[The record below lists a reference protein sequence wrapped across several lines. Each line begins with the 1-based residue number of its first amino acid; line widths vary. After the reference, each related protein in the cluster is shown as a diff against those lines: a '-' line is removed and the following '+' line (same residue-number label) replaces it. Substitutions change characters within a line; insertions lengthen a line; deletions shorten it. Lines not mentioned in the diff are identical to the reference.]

1 MMNIIDICLNELKIE
16 DPKVENDNYVFYIKN
31 KQDEDIIFTTNNSYY
46 FNKIRDDKSYLS
58 IKNRSEPKLFNNIF
72 IYLYKLFY
80 SLHENWFEN
89 KFTDEEYKGIFRNYI
104 TPNIEYN
111 CVDILVNHDELI
123 FDKLDNNKIINPT
136 FVLEKI
142 IFEYGFLKIIIKL
155 KNFEENIETLE
166 ENNNDNLAN
175 NERLSENDENDENLS
190 EKEEND
196 IDNNEKNIVFEN
208 NEPDNLEIVTENTNI
223 EKNNE
228 PEIEEINIGHE
239 DVEET
244 GIVLNDEENF
254 MLYKIINSSIKKNLH
269 DTIENILTTKGV
281 KNIDETNINELIYDS
296 EEDSEDEYLDDDDFE
311 ENYKN
316 LM

>member
-31 KQDEDIIFTTNNSYY
+31 KQNEDIEFITNNSYF
-46 FNKIRDDKSYLS
+46 FNKIRNDKSYLS

-72 IYLYKLFY
+72 TYLYNLFY

-89 KFTDEEYKGIFRNYI
+89 TFTEQEYKGIFRNYL

-111 CVDILVNHDELI
+111 CVDILVNHDELV
-123 FDKLDNNKIINPT
+123 FDNLETNKINNPT
-136 FVLEKI
+136 FILEKI
-142 IFEYGFLKIIIKL
+142 IFEYGFLKIILKIKD
-155 KNFEENIETLE
+155 FEVEDKKIEE

-175 NERLSENDENDENLS
+175 IQNLS
-190 EKEEND
+190 ETEEIND
-196 IDNNEKNIVFEN
+196 NHLDNNEENIVFEN
-208 NEPDNLEIVTENTNI
+208 ENTENTENLETETNDINI
-223 EKNNE
+223 ENNEPE

-269 DTIENILTTKGV
+269 DTIEDILKKKGI
-281 KNIDETNINELIYDS
+281 KNIDETNINELIYDT
-296 EEDSEDEYLDDDDFE
+296 EEE
-311 ENYKN
+311 
-316 LM
+316 

>member
-1 MMNIIDICLNELKIE
+1 MNIIDICLNELKIE

-31 KQDEDIIFTTNNSYY
+31 NKDEDVIFTTNNSYY
-46 FNKIRDDKSYLS
+46 FNKIREDKSYLS
-58 IKNRSEPKLFNNIF
+58 IKNRGEPKLFNNIYT
-72 IYLYKLFY
+72 YLYKLFY
-80 SLHENWFEN
+80 SLHDNWFEN
-89 KFTDEEYKGIFRNYI
+89 TFTEQEYKGIFRNYL

-111 CVDILVNHDELI
+111 CVDILVNHDELV
-123 FDKLDNNKIINPT
+123 FNNLETNKIINPT

-142 IFEYGFLKIIIKL
+142 IFEYGFLKIILKIKD
-155 KNFEENIETLE
+155 FEVNIEKIEE

-175 NERLSENDENDENLS
+175 EETIREPEEKNENDL
-190 EKEEND
+190 
-196 IDNNEKNIVFEN
+196 DNNEKNIVFEN
-208 NEPDNLEIVTENTNI
+208 DDTENLEKETNDINI
-223 EKNNE
+223 EDNEDNEEDEE
-228 PEIEEINIGHE
+228 PEIEEITIGHE

-244 GIVLNDEENF
+244 GIVLNEEENF

-269 DTIENILTTKGV
+269 DTIEKILKSKNI

-311 ENYKN
+311 ENYKK

>member
-1 MMNIIDICLNELKIE
+1 MNIVDICLNELKIE

-31 KQDEDIIFTTNNSYY
+31 KQDEEIVFVTNNSYY

-58 IKNRSEPKLFNNIF
+58 IKNKSEPKLFHTIF
-72 IYLYKLFY
+72 TYLYNLFY

-89 KFTDEEYKGIFRNYI
+89 TFTEQEYKGIFRNYL

-111 CVDILVNHDELI
+111 CVDILVNHDELV
-123 FDKLDNNKIINPT
+123 FDNLETNKIINPT
-136 FVLEKI
+136 FILEKI
-142 IFEYGFLKIIIKL
+142 IFEYGFLKLILKIKD
-155 KNFEENIETLE
+155 FEVAIKKIEE

-175 NERLSENDENDENLS
+175 TQNISET
-190 EKEEND
+190 EESN
-196 IDNNEKNIVFEN
+196 DNNLDTNEENIVFEN
-208 NEPDNLEIVTENTNI
+208 ENSENSENLETETNDINI
-223 EKNNE
+223 EDNEQEQE

-244 GIVLNDEENF
+244 GIILNDEENF

-269 DTIENILTTKGV
+269 DTIEDILKKKGI
-281 KNIDETNINELIYDS
+281 KNIDETNINELIYDT
-296 EEDSEDEYLDDDDFE
+296 EEESDDEYLDDDDFE